1 LVFQELSPFRHT
13 DAFLFFS
20 ANKENLM
27 LDFFL
32 EKSPDT
38 IKLTQQ
44 RSGSSLGAG
53 QIASV
58 FEKVEANLS
67 SELVS
72 KTNAIYHFV
81 VKGW

>member
-1 LVFQELSPFRHT
+1 MPFYDINFLSDLQIFS
-13 DAFLFFS
+13 FVS
-20 ANKENLM
+20 ANKDNLM

-32 EKSPDT
+32 EDSSDI
-38 IKLTQQ
+38 IKIRQQ
-44 RSGSSLGAG
+44 GWDSGVQGG

-58 FEKVEANLS
+58 FQKIQANLS

-81 VKGW
+81 VKG